1 MNSLDDTPPVTVEDG
16 LNEGK
21 KDINQNNSIE
31 LNDTEVHN
39 EVEEISIESE
49 DKGVIKKNVLK
60 MKYRTLDTYEEVIEE

>member
-49 DKGVIKKNVLK
+49 DKGVINKNC
-60 MKYRTLDTYEEVIEE
+60 TENEI

>member
-1 MNSLDDTPPVTVEDG
+1 MNSLDDTPPVAVEDG
-16 LNEGK
+16 LKEGK

-49 DKGVIKKNVLK
+49 DKGVINKNC
-60 MKYRTLDTYEEVIEE
+60 TENEI

>member
-21 KDINQNNSIE
+21 KYINQNNSIE

-39 EVEEISIESE
+39 EVE
-49 DKGVIKKNVLK
+49 
-60 MKYRTLDTYEEVIEE
+60 